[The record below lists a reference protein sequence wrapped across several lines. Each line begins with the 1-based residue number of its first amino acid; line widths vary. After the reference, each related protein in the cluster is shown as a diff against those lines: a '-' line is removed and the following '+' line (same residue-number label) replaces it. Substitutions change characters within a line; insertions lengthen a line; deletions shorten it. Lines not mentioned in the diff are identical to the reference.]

1 LLRRFDLYAS
11 LEEKM
16 NIVVLIKQV
25 PEIEL
30 VKIDQAANDVVLP
43 SGPGVV
49 TPFDEFAVEEALR
62 LKEKH
67 GGKVTVMTVAAQKGE
82 SALRDCLALGVNEAI
97 LISDPTFEK
106 SDPQATAKI
115 LAAGLKKIGPCDLI
129 LSGKQAID
137 DDSAQVP
144 GAVAGF
150 LGLPQVMFVKKI
162 ETVDGDKM
170 TVWRTTEEGYD
181 VVEVS
186 LPAVLSVVKEINE
199 PRLPSLRGKMMAK
212 KAAITKWTAA
222 DIGIETTSV
231 GANSYTK
238 TVKIS
243 PPPPRQ
249 KGEFITGE
257 TPQEIAE
264 KLFNKLKENQLL

>member
-1 LLRRFDLYAS
+1 
-11 LEEKM
+11 M

-30 VKIDQAANDVVLP
+30 VKVDQTANDVVLP

-49 TPFDEFAVEEALR
+49 NPFDEYAVEEALR
-62 LKEKH
+62 IKEKL
-67 GGKVTVMTVAAQKGE
+67 GGKATVVTVASQKGE
-82 SALRDCLALGVNEAI
+82 SALRDCLALGVDEAI
-97 LISDPTFEK
+97 LISDPIFEK
-106 SDPQATAKI
+106 SDPLATGRI
-115 LAAGLKKIGPCDLI
+115 LAAGLKKIGQFDLI

-150 LGLPQVMFVKKI
+150 LGIPQAMFVKKVADI
-162 ETVDGDKM
+162 QNGKA

-181 VVEVS
+181 VVELT
-186 LPAVLSVVKEINE
+186 LPALLSVVKEINE
-199 PRLPSLRGKMMAK
+199 PRLPSLKGKMMAK
-212 KAAITKWTAA
+212 KAPIIKWSAA
-222 DIGIETTSV
+222 DLGIDGSAV
-231 GANSYTK
+231 GTNSYA
-238 TVKIS
+238 KILKVS

-257 TPQEIAE
+257 TPQEIADRLYE
-264 KLFNKLKENQLL
+264 KLKENQLL